1 MPELRPIIHIGY
13 HKTAS
18 SWFQRYIYPHS
29 STHRFIDRVLVRNT
43 FVGSGAFDFDPTA
56 AREAIGFDQSG
67 KPPVIC
73 EEDLS
78 GYLHGGFAATYVA
91 KEVANR
97 LHATAP
103 EARIV
108 IFVRAQPT
116 AAASHYHQ
124 YLREGGTAGVTSY
137 FFPESFRHLG
147 RSRSFKFPHF
157 RFAQLDYRGLVEH
170 YDRLFG
176 RENVHVFA
184 YERLSRDRNALL
196 RDMKTKLGIDFD
208 EPPVAGRRVNESYR
222 AGLIPIARVLNLFTN
237 RSVAYKATLIHIPYW
252 YAARKF
258 LLKQL
263 NRLPIF
269 GRPPAPERL
278 LGSETVEWMRGRFWR
293 NNRWLADRLEL
304 DLEALGYP
312 LSGPESP
319 LPRRRRSSLLAW
331 MRH

>member
-1 MPELRPIIHIGY
+1 MAGARPIIHIGY

-18 SWFQRYIYPHS
+18 SWFQKSVYPL
-29 STHRFIDRVLVRNT
+29 STSHRFIDRVLVRNT
-43 FVGSGAFDFDPTA
+43 FVGTGAFDFDPA
-56 AREAIGFDQSG
+56 EARAAIGFDEPG
-67 KPPVIC
+67 KAPVIC

-91 KEVANR
+91 KEVAER

-103 EARIV
+103 EAQIV
-108 IFVRAQPT
+108 IFVRAQPP
-116 AAASHYHQ
+116 AASSHYHQ

-157 RFAQLDYRGLVEH
+157 RFAQLDYRGLVGH
-170 YDRLFG
+170 YDQLFG

-184 YERLSRDRNALL
+184 YEMLSRDRSGFLSQMQA
-196 RDMKTKLGIDFD
+196 RLGIDLD
-208 EPPVAGRRVNESYR
+208 GAPVSGRRVNESYR
-222 AGLIPIARVLNLFTN
+222 AGLMPIARFLNLFTN
-237 RSVAYKATLIHIPYW
+237 RSVAYKTTLIHIPYW

-269 GRPPAPERL
+269 GRTPAPERL
-278 LGSETVEWMRGRFWR
+278 LGLETLEWMRGRFWR
-293 NNRWLADRLEL
+293 NNRWLADRLGL

-312 LSGPESP
+312 VSGPETP